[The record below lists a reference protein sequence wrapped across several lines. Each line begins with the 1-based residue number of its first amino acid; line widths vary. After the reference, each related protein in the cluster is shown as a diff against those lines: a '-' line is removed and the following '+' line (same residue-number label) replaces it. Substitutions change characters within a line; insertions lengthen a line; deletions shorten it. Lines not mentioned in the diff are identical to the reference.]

1 MDVQGALR
9 ARLLGV
15 TAAGQRV
22 YWVTRPQEAQL
33 PAITLE
39 TISGDRTRTYGAMQA
54 TRSPRVQL
62 NVWAATYAEAQSI
75 LETAITALEPAHVT
89 SNGVFFD
96 NIEFEGE
103 GDSSE
108 RLGTTDI
115 VRKRIDLIVWHYPA

>member
-1 MDVQGALR
+1 MQGALR
-9 ARLLGV
+9 ARLLGA

-22 YWVTRPQEAQL
+22 YLLRRPQASQL

-39 TISGDRTRTYGAMQA
+39 NVTGAYPQTHDGLQA

-62 NVWAATYAEAQSI
+62 NVWAADYDQAQEI
-75 LETAITALEPAHVT
+75 LEAAVAALAPRKVT

-96 NIEFEGE
+96 HIEFEGE
-103 GDSSE
+103 GDSLE

-115 VRKRIDLIVWHYPA
+115 IHKRLDLIVWHYPA